1 VTIGDLEAPR
11 SLSSKGD
18 AMWRIVLV
26 FVVAAGTLATLAADE
41 PSDGKAIEGTWL
53 PTKAELAGQPWSE
66 AQVKSFFLKLSDG
79 KYEVS
84 VEGQLDR
91 GTYTLDPKSSPKAM
105 TITGTDGPNKGKTFL
120 CIYELRGDTLRVC
133 YDLSGKK
140 TPTAFAT
147 AKGTPLYLV
156 SYTRKK
162 DNEKP

>member
-1 VTIGDLEAPR
+1 MSRL
-11 SLSSKGD
+11 LS
-18 AMWRIVLV
+18 IVVL
-26 FVVAAGTLATLAADE
+26 AAGSIMAFAADE
-41 PSDGKAIEGTWL
+41 RSDERAMEGTWL

-91 GTYTLDPKSSPKAM
+91 GTYAVNSKATPKAIA
-105 TITGTDGPNKGKTFL
+105 ITGTDGPNKGKTFL
-120 CIYELRGDTLRVC
+120 CIYEISGDTLRVC

-140 TPTAFAT
+140 TPTEFAT

-156 SYTRKK
+156 TYTRKK
-162 DNEKP
+162 E

>member
-1 VTIGDLEAPR
+1 MSRL
-11 SLSSKGD
+11 LS
-18 AMWRIVLV
+18 IVV
-26 FVVAAGTLATLAADE
+26 VVASFTVAAADE
-41 PSDGKAIEGTWL
+41 RSDDKAIEGTWL

-91 GTYTLDPKSSPKAM
+91 GTYALDPKATPKAM

-120 CIYELRGDTLRVC
+120 CIYEFSGDTLRVC

-140 TPTAFAT
+140 TPAEFAT

-156 SYTRKK
+156 TYTRKK
-162 DNEKP
+162 E